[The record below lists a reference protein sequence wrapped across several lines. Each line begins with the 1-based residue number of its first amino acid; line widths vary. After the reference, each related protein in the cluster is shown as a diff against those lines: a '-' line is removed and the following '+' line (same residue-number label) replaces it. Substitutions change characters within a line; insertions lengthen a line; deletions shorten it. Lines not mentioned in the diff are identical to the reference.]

1 MKLALVNTNWGKVT
15 NENLKQLIES
25 VVGSENQDVVD
36 TIYKLFKD
44 YIQNVVVSELAEI
57 LKIMY
62 DGDSKR
68 LGIDIVAA
76 KLAGA
81 ERNEKYNGIIR

>member
-1 MKLALVNTNWGKVT
+1 MKLALVNINWGKVT

-44 YIQNVVVSELAEI
+44 YIKNVVVSELAEI

-62 DGDSKR
+62 EGDREK
-68 LGIDIVAA
+68 LKLDIIAA
-76 KLAGA
+76 QMAGV
-81 ERNEKYNGIIR
+81 ERGDDVVSNM